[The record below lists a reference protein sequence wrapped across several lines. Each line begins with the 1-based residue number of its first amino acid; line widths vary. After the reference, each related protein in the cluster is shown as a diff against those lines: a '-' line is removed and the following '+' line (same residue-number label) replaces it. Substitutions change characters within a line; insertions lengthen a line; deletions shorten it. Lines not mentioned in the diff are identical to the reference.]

1 MDDKNEYFIPINE
14 VSKRL
19 DVPAYTLRY
28 WEKQFPGAVRP
39 VTGAGNRRYYRA
51 DTVETIET
59 IKSLLYD
66 RGMTIAGVKKILH
79 NGTFK
84 NEKLVLAGNSQ
95 KSSNFSGELQPKIQP
110 KTPEKRIEISPLDM
124 GDIDAAI
131 KLLNQ
136 AKMFLD

>member
-1 MDDKNEYFIPINE
+1 MSDKNEYFIPINE
-14 VSKRL
+14 VAKRL

-28 WEKQFPGAVRP
+28 WEKQFPSAVRP
-39 VTGAGNRRYYRA
+39 VTGAGNRRYYRNE
-51 DTVETIET
+51 TVEKLET

-66 RGMTIAGVKKILH
+66 KGMTIAGVKKILH

-84 NEKLVLAGNSQ
+84 NEINDVKKPV
-95 KSSNFSGELQPKIQP
+95 
-110 KTPEKRIEISPLDM
+110 KTGKKDVEISPLDM

-131 KLLNQ
+131 KLLKQ

>member
-1 MDDKNEYFIPINE
+1 MENTNEYFIPINE
-14 VSKRL
+14 VVKRL

-28 WEKQFPGAVRP
+28 WEKQFPGAIRP

-51 DTVETIET
+51 ETVDKIAT
-59 IKSLLYD
+59 IKTLLYD
-66 RGMTIAGVKKILH
+66 KGMTIIGVKKILH

-84 NEKLVLAGNSQ
+84 NEIN
-95 KSSNFSGELQPKIQP
+95 NT
-110 KTPEKRIEISPLDM
+110 KTPVNTSKKSAEISPLDM
-124 GDIDAAI
+124 GDIESAI

>member
-1 MDDKNEYFIPINE
+1 MDETTEYFIPINE

-39 VTGAGNRRYYRA
+39 VTGSGNRRYYRA

-59 IKSLLYD
+59 IKTLLYD

-79 NGTFK
+79 NGTFRAEK
-84 NEKLVLAGNSQ
+84 NDIK
-95 KSSNFSGELQPKIQP
+95 KSSATQTRQTATEQ
-110 KTPEKRIEISPLDM
+110 KTEISPLDM
-124 GDIDAAI
+124 GDIESAI

>member
-1 MDDKNEYFIPINE
+1 MSENNEYFIPINE
-14 VSKRL
+14 VAKRL

-51 DTVETIET
+51 DTVEKLMM

-66 RGMTIAGVKKILH
+66 KGMTIIGVKKILH
-79 NGTFK
+79 NGT
-84 NEKLVLAGNSQ
+84 L
-95 KSSNFSGELQPKIQP
+95 KSEIKDM
-110 KTPEKRIEISPLDM
+110 KTPVNTGKKDPEISALCI
-124 GDIDAAI
+124 GDIESAI

>member
-1 MDDKNEYFIPINE
+1 MSNQNEYFIPINE
-14 VSKRL
+14 VAKRL

-39 VTGAGNRRYYRA
+39 VTGAGNRRYYRSE
-51 DTVETIET
+51 TVEKLQA

-66 RGMTIAGVKKILH
+66 KGMTIAGVKKILH
-79 NGTFK
+79 NGSFK
-84 NEKLVLAGNSQ
+84 NE
-95 KSSNFSGELQPKIQP
+95 IQDIKAP
-110 KTPEKRIEISPLDM
+110 INLPRENVTKYGSVKKGKEISPLDM

>member
-1 MDDKNEYFIPINE
+1 MSDKNEYFIPINE
-14 VSKRL
+14 VAKRL

-28 WEKQFPGAVRP
+28 WEKQFPSAVRP
-39 VTGAGNRRYYRA
+39 VTGAGNRRYYRNE
-51 DTVETIET
+51 TVEKLET

-66 RGMTIAGVKKILH
+66 KGMTIAGVKKILH

-84 NEKLVLAGNSQ
+84 NEINDVKKPVKAG
-95 KSSNFSGELQPKIQP
+95 KKDV
-110 KTPEKRIEISPLDM
+110 EISPLDM

-131 KLLNQ
+131 KLLKQ